1 MIPNG
6 LIFQYNNKNVIF
18 RSLILILPFADNIIN
33 DIQYLEIDASFKAI
47 KPYSYCIFHGVIFN
61 SSTLFA
67 LSNAPRESLE
77 LFELLFDGLK
87 IFKLNFS
94 LYEKLPVLSDMGSSI
109 IPFCKKHNMFHYFCH
124 RHLMEYFGQRSSFG
138 RWVKKILNCLRK
150 LTIT

>member
-33 DIQYLEIDASFKAI
+33 DIKYLEIDASFKAT

-61 SSTLFA
+61 SSTPFA
-67 LSNAPRESLE
+67 LSIAPRESLE
-77 LFELLFDGLK
+77 LFELLFVGLK
-87 IFKLNFS
+87 FFKLNFS

-109 IPFCKKHNMFHYFCH
+109 I
-124 RHLMEYFGQRSSFG
+124 SF
-138 RWVKKILNCLRK
+138 
-150 LTIT
+150 